1 MRSTDLF
8 RLDGQVALV
17 TGASSGFGHHFATVL
32 AGAGAAIILAARRV
46 DRLEALAG
54 EIRSAGGRAQA
65 VLLDVTDAPSIAAAL
80 AAGEAALGS
89 IDILINNSG
98 VSGPA
103 AFAIDLDEAQW
114 DQVLDTNLKGVWLVS
129 RAVARLMIA
138 GGRGGSIVN
147 IASMLGL
154 RVAHAVSAY
163 AASKAGVAHLT
174 KAMVL
179 ELARHRIR
187 VNALA
192 PGYFETDLN
201 RDYLNS
207 AAGQAMIKRIPQR
220 RSGQVEDLDGALLL
234 LASDAS
240 RYMTGTVIPID
251 GGHLV
256 STL

>member
-1 MRSTDLF
+1 MTAADLF
-8 RLDGQVALV
+8 RLDGKVALV
-17 TGASSGFGHHFATVL
+17 TGASSGFGRHFAGVL
-32 AGAGAAIILAARRV
+32 AEAGAAVALGARRI
-46 DRLEALAG
+46 DRLEALAD
-54 EIRSAGGRAQA
+54 EIRAAGGRAHA
-65 VLLDVTDAPSIAAAL
+65 VPLDVTDAAGIKAAL
-80 AAGEAALGS
+80 AASEAALGP

-98 VSGPA
+98 ISGPA
-103 AFAIDLDEAQW
+103 AFAVDIEEADW

-129 RAVARLMIA
+129 RAVARLMID

-163 AASKAGVAHLT
+163 AASKAGVAQLT
-174 KAMVL
+174 KAMAL
-179 ELARHRIR
+179 ELARYRIR

-201 RDYLNS
+201 RDYLGS
-207 AAGQAMIKRIPQR
+207 PAGQAMIKRIPQR
-220 RSGQVEDLDGALLL
+220 RSGQAEDLDGALLL
-234 LASDAS
+234 LASEAS